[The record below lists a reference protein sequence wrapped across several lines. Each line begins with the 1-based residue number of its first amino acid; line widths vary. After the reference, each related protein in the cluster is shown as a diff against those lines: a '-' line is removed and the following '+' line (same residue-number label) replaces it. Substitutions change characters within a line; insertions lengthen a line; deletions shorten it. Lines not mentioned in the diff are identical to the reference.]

1 MRRDARGQ
9 ILPLFA
15 LMLVGI
21 FAIAALAIDVSS
33 AYSARQ
39 FYRTAADAAAL
50 AGAQDLQV
58 TNSRAVDPLQYTAA
72 RLDAKRSIEA
82 QFGIAESSVN
92 AATCNLSGNR
102 STCTFPNLP
111 YQFAIVTPLPIGACV
126 SCDRD
131 RSVQV
136 NFVHPTFQL
145 TFAHVL
151 GFASLRVG
159 VSSVAGLQF
168 KHSYGMVTLR
178 PPSSAVISG
187 VRDIKVG
194 SNVQVVVTTGDVS
207 TNANMT
213 YGGSSALLSLDS
225 GYTVG
230 YFDPNNPPL
239 WGLNPPGTPMASLIL
254 DPGYPVPSEVG
265 APVFGAP
272 VEGVDSAGCAAIIA
286 RVQSNPNYVPF
297 VPTDIT
303 KITCYTKGVY
313 STSLPVPNGNLA
325 IFEPGLYFF
334 HGGLDVQGSV
344 IGGYTPGSEGVA
356 FVFPETQ
363 DTMFKNNTNGT
374 IPGIVALNAGTRYQ
388 NPGGTEA
395 TAAADYSGGFV
406 QTNTSPKKSMMTVIV
421 PPDSN
426 CPVSFTTFVTCT
438 NNEENK
444 NDSIQ
449 LTGNSGVYLAG
460 VQYAPSDNVSVSGNT
475 ATGGYVGQVWAWTL
489 TYTGNSIINQ
499 EGDPDT
505 GPGTLRLDAACTAPG
520 TPCIP

>member
-21 FAIAALAIDVSS
+21 FAMAALAIDVSS

-58 TNSRAVDPLQYTAA
+58 TNSRAVTPLQYTAA
-72 RLDAKRSIEA
+72 RSDAKASIEA
-82 QFGIAESSVN
+82 QFGA
-92 AATCNLSGNR
+92 AATCALSGNR
-102 STCTFPNLP
+102 SDCTFTNLP

-126 SCDRD
+126 SCDLA

-151 GFASLRVG
+151 GFANFRVG

-168 KHSYGMVTLR
+168 NHSYAIVTLR

-187 VRDIKVG
+187 VRDMKVG
-194 SNVQVVVTTGDVS
+194 SNVQVVVRTGDVG

-225 GYTVG
+225 GYTME

-239 WGLNPPGTPMASLIL
+239 WGLNPPGTLMAGLIL
-254 DPGYPVPSEVG
+254 DPGYPVPSTVG
-265 APVFGAP
+265 APVGS
-272 VEGVDSAGCAAIIA
+272 VDGAGCAAIA
-286 RVQSNPNYVPF
+286 LYVQSNPNYAPF
-297 VPTDIT
+297 VPMAGALPDMT
-303 KITCYTKGVY
+303 KITCYRNGVY
-313 STSLPVPNGNLA
+313 STGVKVNNGSLG

-334 HGGLDVQGSV
+334 DGGLDAQGTV

-356 FVFPETQ
+356 FVFPESP
-363 DTMFKNNTNGT
+363 TMFNNLTNGK
-374 IPGIVALNAGTRYQ
+374 IPGIVALNAGTRYL
-388 NPGGTEA
+388 NPGGSEA
-395 TAAADYSGGFV
+395 TAARDYSGGLV
-406 QTNTSPKKSMMTVIV
+406 QTNTSPKKLMMTVIV

-444 NDSIQ
+444 NSSIK

-499 EGDPDT
+499 EGDQNT